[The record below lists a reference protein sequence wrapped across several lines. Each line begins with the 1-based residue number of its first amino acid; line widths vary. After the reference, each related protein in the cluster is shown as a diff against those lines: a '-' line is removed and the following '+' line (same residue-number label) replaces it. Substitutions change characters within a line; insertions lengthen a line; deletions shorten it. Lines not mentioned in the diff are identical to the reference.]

1 MSIVIR
7 RQKPTETMS
16 DPEINMFDVSLFFA
30 LFLLQINVDH
40 HIREEIKRSLEK
52 PSLSCFDEAQKHVY
66 LLMER
71 DSCPRFLHSD
81 AYLRL
86 KHRSRTF
93 WYIQLRNKVINTQR
107 CSPNPRSLSLCFLSL
122 FGQIGKLFHIREL
135 KMMSWRNVVENKA
148 GQTPEEKTNVSGK
161 TQAECCWYVSVLQMM
176 VQSLELYEMLYVY
189 TEGLSKLK

>member
-16 DPEINMFDVSLFFA
+16 DPEINMFDVSIFFT

-93 WYIQLRNKVINTQR
+93 WYI
-107 CSPNPRSLSLCFLSL
+107 
-122 FGQIGKLFHIREL
+122 
-135 KMMSWRNVVENKA
+135 
-148 GQTPEEKTNVSGK
+148 
-161 TQAECCWYVSVLQMM
+161 
-176 VQSLELYEMLYVY
+176 
-189 TEGLSKLK
+189 